1 MYTRVHEYMHKAFSF
16 FEGTQTYDTLQ
27 SILTNSNILKDIK
40 KLSSDAQKSCIE
52 GFHSLLNHWHPKM
65 THFSW
70 LGTKCRLEK

>member
-40 KLSSDAQKSCIE
+40 KLSSDAQTSCIE
-52 GFHSLLNHWHPKM
+52 GF
-65 THFSW
+65 TH
-70 LGTKCRLEK
+70 C